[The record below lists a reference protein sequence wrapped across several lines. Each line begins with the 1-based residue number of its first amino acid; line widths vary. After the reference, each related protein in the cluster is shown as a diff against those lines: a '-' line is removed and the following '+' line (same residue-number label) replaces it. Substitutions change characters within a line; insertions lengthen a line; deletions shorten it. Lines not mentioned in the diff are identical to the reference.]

1 MTETDPAQVQNI
13 GQGRWFL
20 SLVFGAVL
28 SSSQQGG
35 ERLRNGGGPNRPRAR
50 VFLDGGRV
58 ADGLHDQE
66 QDIWICGL
74 AGQILTR
81 LTFGPAQD
89 VGTVWTPDGERIAF
103 ASVDLTE
110 YNGYPQAIAL
120 RSLPCGLSVY
130 YRQSV
135 NFSSARIGRQFG
147 RVGMEEWP

>member
-103 ASVDLTE
+103 ASVGPDRIQ
-110 YNGYPQAIAL
+110 PAIRK
-120 RSLPCGLSVY
+120 RSPFAVSLAGCPCTTG
-130 YRQSV
+130 RA
-135 NFSSARIGRQFG
+135 SSFLC
-147 RVGMEEWP
+147 